1 MKKIFFILFLSL
13 YFNGYSQQKKDST
26 VIEWTWKGKTVLEKE
41 FTDSLYVFTRRYID
55 SFNRRYI
62 DSIYLIKKRL
72 KNKN

>member
-26 VIEWTWKGKTVLEKE
+26 VIEWTWNGKVVSKKE
-41 FTDSLYVFTRRYID
+41 CLDSGYVFTRRYID
-55 SFNRRYI
+55 S
-62 DSIYLIKKRL
+62 IYLTKKRL